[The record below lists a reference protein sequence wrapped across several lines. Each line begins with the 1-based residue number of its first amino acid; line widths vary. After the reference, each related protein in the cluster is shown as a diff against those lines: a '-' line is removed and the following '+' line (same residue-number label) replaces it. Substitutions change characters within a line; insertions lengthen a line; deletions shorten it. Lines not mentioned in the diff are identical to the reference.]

1 MQMERFYL
9 EVEFDA
15 PLFWNLVSGKKNT
28 HLSYVLSHGMEE
40 VTEKILTIFWK
51 TGSGGMNWNRAIFL
65 KRIIRFW

>member
-1 MQMERFYL
+1 MQSISSYINPNTRGLTSNY
-9 EVEFDA
+9 
-15 PLFWNLVSGKKNT
+15 KNT
-28 HLSYVLSHGMEE
+28 AMAAAHECIRGMEE